1 MAKKKV
7 VKKKV
12 VKKEPVDK
20 TKVVEIT
27 LGDNVQHVRI
37 YPKYNPLKK

>member
-7 VKKKV
+7 VKNKV

-27 LGDNVQHVRI
+27 LDDNVQHVRI
-37 YPKYNPLKK
+37 YPKYNPLRK